1 MICSN
6 KSVWDISTTLR
17 LKITQKQNCEHSTR
31 ESERVWSLFWRL
43 LSTGRINVVD
53 LNKTPDR
60 QLDPREHFTS
70 EGSGQV
76 SFLVLFLTHTQR
88 ATTAHLYILC
98 WAADP
103 AGASSTRS
111 ALLFG
116 SQCGLFIKVCGRSES
131 RHLSEER
138 FFLQTVEAE
147 GWDQDGFTFF
157 WMNCSFKDLTTPVG
171 LLGNRKSCD
180 CSECIEQAADFLCQ
194 TIRTWTCVCVCV
206 CVCVWCHCRRSSSL
220 PDFDDAVS
228 GRGDDEALCGLK
240 GGDVSDDVMVT
251 HREGFWAAAR
261 RILHHAALLFTVDL
275 LQRHQ
280 SVFNRTER
288 HDGKK
293 HTDRNINTT
302 SLWEIHVR

>member
-206 CVCVWCHCRRSSSL
+206 MSLPPLVLTSRLWRCRLWTRWRWSPVWSERWRCQWWCHGDPQGGILGRGEANPPPRRSS
-220 PDFDDAVS
+220 VY
-228 GRGDDEALCGLK
+228 CG
-240 GGDVSDDVMVT
+240 SPAET
-251 HREGFWAAAR
+251 P
-261 RILHHAALLFTVDL
+261 
-275 LQRHQ
+275 
-280 SVFNRTER
+280 ER
-288 HDGKK
+288 F
-293 HTDRNINTT
+293 
-302 SLWEIHVR
+302 